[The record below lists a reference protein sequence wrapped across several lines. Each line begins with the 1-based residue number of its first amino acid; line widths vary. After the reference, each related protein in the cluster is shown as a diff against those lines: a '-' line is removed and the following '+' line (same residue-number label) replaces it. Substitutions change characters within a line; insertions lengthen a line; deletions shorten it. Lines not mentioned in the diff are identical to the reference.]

1 MLTINEVKNTYVQ
14 PECEVIQVL
23 EMQMIAI
30 NGSTNEEYEKGSTDN
45 WF

>member
-1 MLTINEVKNTYVQ
+1 MNVYVQ

-30 NGSTNEEYEKGSTDN
+30 NGSNNEEYEKDDTSN